1 MVNLTIIQAFTI
13 TDLVVN
19 GVGGTITSS
28 ASTVPYGGNVT
39 YTITPDT
46 GYTLTALTDNGVNVS
61 AIEGPAGT
69 FTYSISNVT
78 ANHTVI
84 ATFAVAAATTVS
96 ALPPFGLS
104 AAILIAAVLGY
115 GRMSGKR
122 KNKYPEH
129 HAQEKEDP
137 VCRF

>member
-1 MVNLTIIQAFTI
+1 M
-13 TDLVVN
+13 TDSVVN

-46 GYTLTALTDNGVNVS
+46 GYTLTGLTDNGVNVS

-84 ATFAVAAATTVS
+84 ATFAVAAATAVS

-115 GRMSGKR
+115 GRMSGIR
-122 KNKYPEH
+122 KN
-129 HAQEKEDP
+129 D
-137 VCRF
+137 